1 MDSKLRLPPRMA
13 TRSKSAARVRHE
25 ADVPFGER
33 MSIGRYALGNGLRV
47 LLLEDHAAPLVAYHS
62 WFRVGSR
69 YEEPGKTGLAHFFE
83 HLMFNET
90 SSFPQ
95 GEFDRLIDAAGG
107 ESNAAT
113 WIDWTYYH
121 EALPREELDVA
132 IRLESDR
139 MANLVVRRPQVES
152 EREVVMNERR
162 MSVEDDVYG
171 ATGEALHALAFGRQ
185 HPHGWPTIGWMA
197 DIEGYRVRDCQQF
210 YRTWYAPNNATI
222 VVVGDFDTKDVLA
235 RIEAAYGAIPA
246 SKLPARPLPAPSRQR
261 KERRATMKWP
271 TPSEKLSVAW
281 HAPGHVDYDSA
292 VLEVID
298 ELLTGGRSARLRRR
312 LVEELELVAELR
324 GGVTGLTHGGL
335 FDLSI
340 SMREGVPAA
349 KALAVIDEEIARLI
363 REPVPAKELAK
374 VKNRAELFFLS
385 EIEGVNGKAS
395 QIGFADVVAGDP
407 GHTFTRLAEL
417 RRVSAADVARVARE
431 RLRDERRSMVHVVPD
446 PESEEVS

>member
-1 MDSKLRLPPRMA
+1 M
-13 TRSKSAARVRHE
+13 
-25 ADVPFGER
+25 PFGER
-33 MSIGRYALGNGLRV
+33 MSIGQYALPNGLRV
-47 LLLEDHAAPLVAYHS
+47 LLLEDHAAPLVAYHT

-69 YEEPGKTGLAHFFE
+69 HEEPGKTGLAHFFE
-83 HLMFNET
+83 HMMFNET

-121 EALPREELDVA
+121 EALPSDELPLA

-139 MANLVVRRPQVES
+139 MANLVVRAPQVES

-171 ATGEALHALAFGRQ
+171 ATGEALHALAFGRE
-185 HPHGWPTIGWMA
+185 HPHGWPTIGWMD
-197 DIEGYRVRDCQQF
+197 DIKGYRVRDCQQF

-222 VVVGDFDTKDVLA
+222 VVVGDFDPDDVLA
-235 RIEAAYGAIPA
+235 RIEEAYGPLPA
-246 SKLPARPLPAPSRQR
+246 SKLPDRPAPPPPRQR
-261 KERRATMKWP
+261 KERRRRMTWP
-271 TPSEKLSVAW
+271 TPSEKLSIAW
-281 HAPGHVDYDSA
+281 HAPPHADYDSA
-292 VLEVID
+292 VMEVID

-312 LVEELELVAELR
+312 LIEELELAAELR
-324 GGVTGLTHGGL
+324 GGLSGLRHGGL
-335 FDLSI
+335 FELSI
-340 SMREGVPAA
+340 SMREGIPAD

-363 REPVPAKELAK
+363 REPVPDLELAK

-395 QIGFADVVAGDP
+395 QIGYADVVAGDP

-417 RRVSAADVARVARE
+417 RRVSAGDIARVAGE
-431 RLRDERRSMVHVVPD
+431 RLRHERRSIVHVVPD
-446 PESEEVS
+446 GSP